1 MSWLV
6 DRDGRMPIAC
16 IYGTYV
22 HDPSPKKIAGL
33 TYPVLRFTQSPHR
46 VGQRKKK
53 QWLLK
58 PKGKGDNQQNEY
70 KMHFLGNLLR

>member
-33 TYPVLRFTQSPHR
+33 TYPVLRFTQSPRR
-46 VGQRKKK
+46 VGQRKKRN
-53 QWLLK
+53 
-58 PKGKGDNQQNEY
+58 GC
-70 KMHFLGNLLR
+70 